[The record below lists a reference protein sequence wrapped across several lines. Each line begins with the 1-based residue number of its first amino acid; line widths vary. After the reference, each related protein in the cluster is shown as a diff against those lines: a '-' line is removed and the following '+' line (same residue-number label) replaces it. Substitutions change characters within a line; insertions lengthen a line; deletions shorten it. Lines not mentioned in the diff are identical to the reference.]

1 MNFTHNWRIYHYN
14 SAELHVSKSIEL
26 GNEGLGNVQV
36 RKTTQASRVGV
47 KMDWI
52 LSNRIW
58 IRIRIIVTTDI
69 QIQIFFYR
77 I

>member
-1 MNFTHNWRIYHYN
+1 MNFTHNWRIYHNN

-26 GNEGLGNVQV
+26 GNALGNEGLGSVQV

-52 LSNRIW
+52 LSNFI
-58 IRIRIIVTTDI
+58 
-69 QIQIFFYR
+69 
-77 I
+77 